1 MSAQSSSK
9 TMKSVTADKLPNMHN
24 TDFRGI
30 PVVVQWPRGSVRV
43 GERSDGT
50 PFKTEMKAD
59 YGYIP
64 ATVDIDRDDHLDVYI
79 GPHKDSEYAYVLEQL
94 QDEKFD
100 EFKIMLGYDSL
111 EEAEQSYLDHLPEEM
126 LGEITEVP
134 FDYLLDTFK
143 KEEPEGEEDEEEVH
157 DTRAEKHKQGGGE
170 WGDMIPG
177 AEEAFE
183 KPNIVPKP
191 EEGEPWYHGRR
202 GEHTFDPSRP
212 AFFARE
218 RDGAGWYAHE
228 RGKDDAEPNIGEY
241 RLDIK
246 KPARLRDLMAAVG
259 KLGVTDKDIQQHSP
273 YGGENE
279 IDYLYVPEVR
289 DALKAGGF
297 DGFVGWDTLSNSDL
311 QIAVPFSTGQIE
323 HAKQGDSRLEKL
335 KARRE
340 PDNTEERLSLI
351 DAFVKLYKHEFEYFD
366 KVADE
371 VHDQL
376 SEALQEA
383 GIRAIVTYRAKK
395 PRKLKGKLLK
405 RNETKNYQSFQDIY
419 DDVVDLAGVRVAL
432 YLPNDRTAV
441 GQLIEQRFTRMR
453 APKNFPEDRAPGDGI
468 GYVATHYLVRLKP
481 ESLHKDEYQYAD
493 TNVEIQVASVLMHAW
508 AEVTHDLLYKPE
520 KGTLTPEE
528 IAMIDDLNR
537 VVQEGEAVLEKLQQS
552 VESRSRENLR
562 FELAAA
568 LTKLAKR
575 LETQSKG
582 RATRRITASDVKT
595 VAKQAMEDLYA
606 SLMRYMKDLG
616 WNYAEND
623 NWSDPVKPQEQIQVF
638 HDGWIHR
645 AWDKIGGSG
654 STAQELQEYLG
665 KRGLDDAK
673 HPHKLPNQPPLPP
686 HVSYL
691 KAKLALWKAY
701 TSSGA

>member
-1 MSAQSSSK
+1 
-9 TMKSVTADKLPNMHN
+9 MKSVTADKLPNMHS
-24 TDFRGI
+24 TDYRGI
-30 PVVVQWPRGSVRV
+30 PLVVQWPKGSTRV
-43 GERSDGT
+43 GENSKGEQY
-50 PFKTEMKAD
+50 KIEMKAD

-79 GPHKDSEYAYVLEQL
+79 GPNKDSEYAYVLEQM
-94 QDEKFD
+94 QDGKFD
-100 EFKIMLGYDSL
+100 EYKIMLGYDSL

-134 FDYLLDTFK
+134 FDYLLDTYK
-143 KEEPEGEEDEEEVH
+143 KEEPWGEADEEEIH
-157 DTRAEKHKQGGGE
+157 DARAEKHKQGDADQ

-177 AEEAFE
+177 AEDSHEGP
-183 KPNIVPKP
+183 PNVVPEPK
-191 EEGEPWYHGRR
+191 EDEPWYHGRR

-218 RDGAGWYAHE
+218 REGAGWYAHE
-228 RGKDDAEPNIGEY
+228 RGRDDAQPNIGEY

-246 KPARLRDLMAAVG
+246 KPARLRDLMAVVD
-259 KLGVTDKDIQQHSP
+259 KLGVTDEDIQQHSV
-273 YGGENE
+273 YEGENDV
-279 IDYLYVPEVR
+279 DYLYVPKVR
-289 DALKAGGF
+289 EALKAGGF
-297 DGFVGWDTLSNSDL
+297 DGFVGWDTLSNGDL
-311 QIAVPFSTGQIE
+311 QIAVPFGTSQIK
-323 HAKQGDSRLEKL
+323 HTKTVTAD
-335 KARRE
+335 
-340 PDNTEERLSLI
+340 DERLSLI
-351 DAFVKLYKHEFEYFD
+351 EAFVKLYKHEFEYFD

-376 SEALQEA
+376 SEALQSA

-395 PRKLKGKLLK
+395 PRKLKEKLLK
-405 RNETKNYQSFQDIY
+405 RGKTKSYQSFQDIY
-419 DDVVDLAGVRVAL
+419 NDISDMAGVRVAL
-432 YLPNDRTAV
+432 YLPNDRTVV
-441 GQLIEQRFTRMR
+441 GQLIEQQFTQMR
-453 APKNFPEDRAPGDGI
+453 AAKNFPEDKAPEDSI

-508 AEVTHDLLYKPE
+508 SEICHDLTYKPE
-520 KGTLTPEE
+520 KGPLTPEE
-528 IAMIDDLNR
+528 VAMLDDLNR

-552 VESRSRENLR
+552 VESRSHEDLR

-575 LETQSKG
+575 LGTQSKG
-582 RATRRITASDVKT
+582 RAMRRITASDVKT
-595 VAKQAMEDLYA
+595 VAKHAMEDLYT
-606 SLMRYMKDLG
+606 SLMQSMKDLG

-645 AWDKIGGSG
+645 AWDKIEASG

-665 KRGLDDAK
+665 KRGLGDAK
-673 HPHKLPNQPPLPP
+673 HQHKIENQPPLPP

-691 KAKLALWKAY
+691 KAKLALWKAHGKPGI
-701 TSSGA
+701 TE